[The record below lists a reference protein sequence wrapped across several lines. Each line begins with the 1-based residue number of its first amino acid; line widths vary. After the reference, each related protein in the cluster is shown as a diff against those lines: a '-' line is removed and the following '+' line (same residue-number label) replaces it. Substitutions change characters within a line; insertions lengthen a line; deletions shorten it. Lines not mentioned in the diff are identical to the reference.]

1 MSKYKLIVRHKFR
14 EKYAMNTQFPAVVL
28 KHIATY
34 AIGGG
39 ENNAWMSGKQ
49 DCFSMNGTGTDKNAA
64 ASPRCGSVSANL

>member
-39 ENNAWMSGKQ
+39 GEQ
-49 DCFSMNGTGTDKNAA
+49 SMDVRKTG
-64 ASPRCGSVSANL
+64 LF